1 MMTLGV
7 FQTEGQKKKMDISVP
22 YYVYFVFRGKEVLYK

>member
-7 FQTEGQKKKMDISVP
+7 FQTEKKMDISVP
-22 YYVYFVFRGKEVLYK
+22 YYVYFVFGGKEVLYKWLF